1 MNKETNKNS
10 EIIYQIFSRYVDER
24 KDNEIEDDKIFKA
37 LDLLYEQK
45 KITANEYDAVCESMC
60 ELVDMYVK
68 LISKCPYIQIVF
80 SNKVA

>member
-24 KDNEIEDDKIFKA
+24 KGNEIKDDIFFKA
-37 LDLLYEQK
+37 LDLLHEQN
-45 KITANEYDAVCESMC
+45 KITVREYDAVFESVY

-68 LISKCPYIQIVF
+68 LLSKCPYIQIVF